1 MNILHV
7 HVKQQI
13 FILGN
18 HGIFLFACIS
28 WGKYC
33 TKLLLHYM
41 HTCGTY
47 SNLAVS
53 GSISKSSRTGD
64 FGMLSRYLSE
74 KQRVYDYEKIS
85 NTMLQSL
92 NNSGSI
98 KIRKAL
104 YWYLTFPLNFVS
116 ERTRL
121 KTFSLPLTL
130 KLEAC
135 LSFIIL
141 IQKLIDLFIRRNSIF
156 QVFVKHYIFHRT
168 LTYLRLHNTIV
179 HSPHSIQGHFTI
191 QVNGSC

>member
-1 MNILHV
+1 MCMLNNKFSFWAIMEYFCLHTFHEENIVQSYYYITCILVVLTQTWLFLVPFLKV
-7 HVKQQI
+7 HV
-13 FILGN
+13 LETLECSA
-18 HGIFLFACIS
+18 GICLRNRE
-28 WGKYC
+28 
-33 TKLLLHYM
+33 YM
-41 HTCGTY
+41 
-47 SNLAVS
+47 
-53 GSISKSSRTGD
+53 I
-64 FGMLSRYLSE
+64 M
-74 KQRVYDYEKIS
+74 
-85 NTMLQSL
+85 

-98 KIRKAL
+98 KIWKAL

>member
-1 MNILHV
+1 MCMLNNKFSFWAIMEYFCLHTFHEENIVLSYYY
-7 HVKQQI
+7 I
-13 FILGN
+13 T
-18 HGIFLFACIS
+18 C
-28 WGKYC
+28 
-33 TKLLLHYM
+33 M

-85 NTMLQSL
+85 NTMCCNLLTTLGQI
-92 NNSGSI
+92 G
-98 KIRKAL
+98 KAL

-135 LSFIIL
+135 LSFNIL

-156 QVFVKHYIFHRT
+156 QVFVKHYIFNRT
-168 LTYLRLHNTIV
+168 ITYLRLHNTIV

>member
-1 MNILHV
+1 MCMLNNKFSFWAIMEYFCLHAFHEENIVLSYYY
-7 HVKQQI
+7 I
-13 FILGN
+13 T
-18 HGIFLFACIS
+18 C
-28 WGKYC
+28 
-33 TKLLLHYM
+33 M

>member
-18 HGIFLFACIS
+18 HGIFLFAYIS

-85 NTMLQSL
+85 NTMCCNL
-92 NNSGSI
+92 
-98 KIRKAL
+98 
-104 YWYLTFPLNFVS
+104 LTTLGQ
-116 ERTRL
+116 
-121 KTFSLPLTL
+121 L
-130 KLEAC
+130 KLEKLYIDILLKLCVRENKIKDIQLAFNLETWG
-135 LSFIIL
+135 LSF
-141 IQKLIDLFIRRNSIF
+141 FY
-156 QVFVKHYIFHRT
+156 H
-168 LTYLRLHNTIV
+168 
-179 HSPHSIQGHFTI
+179 PHSETNWSIYKKKLHFPSI
-191 QVNGSC
+191 C